1 MGRYSCWVLL
11 FLIALATTAGAA
23 DVPFLPTAVE
33 QPSTGFEA
41 RFGAFAHGVG
51 SVEKNTAAVS
61 LDLVTPRAFSVPGSP
76 WEVLI
81 PRAYLGGMFNVQGRT
96 SSLRGGALWTFPIAA
111 GFFAEAFFGG
121 AVHDG
126 SLDGD
131 ASHNALGS
139 RVLFN
144 VGGSLGYQFDRN
156 WSAMFTFD
164 HLSNGNR
171 VFETGFNRNVGINSY
186 GLKVAYRF

>member
-1 MGRYSCWVLL
+1 
-11 FLIALATTAGAA
+11 
-23 DVPFLPTAVE
+23 
-33 QPSTGFEA
+33 
-41 RFGAFAHGVG
+41 
-51 SVEKNTAAVS
+51 
-61 LDLVTPRAFSVPGSP
+61 
-76 WEVLI
+76 VLI

-164 HLSNGNR
+164 HLSNGNGI
-171 VFETGFNRNVGINSY
+171 FDTGFNRNVGINSY